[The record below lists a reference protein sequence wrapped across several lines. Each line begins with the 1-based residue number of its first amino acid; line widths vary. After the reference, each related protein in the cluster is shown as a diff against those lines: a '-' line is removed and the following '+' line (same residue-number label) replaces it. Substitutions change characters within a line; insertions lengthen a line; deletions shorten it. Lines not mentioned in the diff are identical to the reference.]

1 MDMNDPDEGT
11 GAHGLRIAMTGAS
24 GLIGASLTSLLRAA
38 GHAVIP
44 LVRRAPRHGEIG
56 WDPAAG
62 RIDSAALEGLDAVV
76 HLAGESIGDRRWTA
90 ARKRRILESRTQGT
104 GLLAGALAQLG
115 RRPAILI
122 SASAIGYYG
131 DRGDERLDER
141 SAPGEGFLPLVTRAW
156 EAATA
161 PAEAAGIR
169 VVRTRFGIVLS
180 AEGGALAR
188 MLPPFRAGL
197 GGRLGSGDQYMS
209 PVSLDDLVAAV
220 HHCIQD
226 ARLRGPVNVTC
237 PEPVTNQAFTRTLAA
252 VLHRPAILPVPRV
265 ALRLALGEMVDELLF
280 ASARVEPAA
289 LLASG
294 YRFRHPTVESALR
307 HVLAR

>member
-1 MDMNDPDEGT
+1 MAMDDRAEGSERRS
-11 GAHGLRIAMTGAS
+11 LRIAMTGGS
-24 GLIGASLTSLLRAA
+24 GLIGSSLTSLLRAA
-38 GHAVIP
+38 GHRVTP
-44 LVRRAPRHGEIG
+44 LVRRAPGHGEIG

-62 RIDSAALEGLDAVV
+62 RIDAAALEGTDAVV
-76 HLAGESIGDRRWTA
+76 HLAGESIADGRWTA
-90 ARKRRILESRTQGT
+90 ARKRRILESRTSGT
-104 GLLAGALAQLG
+104 GLLAGTLARLA
-115 RRPAILI
+115 RPPAVLA

-131 DRGDERLDER
+131 DRGDQRLDEG
-141 SAPGEGFLPLVTRAW
+141 SGPGEGFLPLVTRAW
-156 EAATA
+156 EAATS
-161 PAEAAGIR
+161 PAEEAGIR

-180 AEGGALAR
+180 ADGGALAR

-209 PVSLDDLVAAV
+209 PVALDDVAAALQ
-220 HHCIQD
+220 HCIVTP
-226 ARLRGPVNVTC
+226 AVRGAVNVTC
-237 PEPVTNQAFTRTLAA
+237 PGPVTNREFTRILAA
-252 VLHRPAILPVPRV
+252 VLRRPAPFVVPRF
-265 ALRLALGEMVDELLF
+265 ALRVAMGEMVDELLF

>member
-1 MDMNDPDEGT
+1 MGINDLAEGT
-11 GAHGLRIAMTGAS
+11 GARGLRIAITGAS
-24 GLIGASLTSLLRAA
+24 GLIGTSLTSLLRAA
-38 GHAVIP
+38 GHAAIP
-44 LVRRAPRHGEIG
+44 LVRRAPAHGEIG

-90 ARKRRILESRTQGT
+90 AQKRRILESRTQGT
-104 GLLAGALAQLG
+104 GLLAGALARLT
-115 RRPAILI
+115 RPPAVLV
-122 SASAIGYYG
+122 SASAIGFYG

-141 SAPGEGFLPLVTRAW
+141 SSAGEGFLPLVTRAW

-180 AEGGALAR
+180 ADGGALAR

-197 GGRLGSGDQYMS
+197 GGRLGGGDQYMS

-220 HHCIQD
+220 HHCLL
-226 ARLRGPVNVTC
+226 RGELRGPVNVTC
-237 PEPVTNQAFTRTLAA
+237 PEPVTNRVFTRTLGAA
-252 VLHRPAILPVPRV
+252 LHRPAVFAVPRF
-265 ALRLALGEMVDELLF
+265 ALRLAMGEMVDELLF

>member
-1 MDMNDPDEGT
+1 MNDLADGT
-11 GAHGLRIAMTGAS
+11 GARGLRIAMTGAS
-24 GLIGASLTSLLRAA
+24 GLIGTSLTSLLRAA
-38 GHAVIP
+38 GHAVLP
-44 LVRRAPRHGEIG
+44 LVRRAPAHGEIG

-62 RIDSAALEGLDAVV
+62 RIDSAALEGVDAVV
-76 HLAGESIGDRRWTA
+76 HLAGESIGERRWTA
-90 ARKRRILESRTQGT
+90 AQKRRILESRTQGT

-115 RRPAILI
+115 RRPAVLV
-122 SASAIGYYG
+122 SASAIGFYG

-141 SAPGEGFLPLVTRAW
+141 APAGEGFLPLVTRAW

-180 AEGGALAR
+180 ADGGALAR

-209 PVSLDDLVAAV
+209 PVSLDDLAAAV
-220 HHCIQD
+220 HHC
-226 ARLRGPVNVTC
+226 LLHGGLEGPVNVTC
-237 PEPVTNQAFTRTLAA
+237 PEPVTNRVFTRTLGA
-252 VLHRPAILPVPRV
+252 VLHRPAFFVVPRV
-265 ALRLALGEMVDELLF
+265 ALRLAMGEMVDELLF

-294 YRFRHPTVESALR
+294 YRFRHPTVEAALR

>member
-1 MDMNDPDEGT
+1 MAMDDRAEGSERRS
-11 GAHGLRIAMTGAS
+11 LRIAMTGGS
-24 GLIGASLTSLLRAA
+24 GLIGSSLTSLLRAA
-38 GHAVIP
+38 GHRVTP
-44 LVRRAPRHGEIG
+44 LVRRAPAHGEIG

-62 RIDSAALEGLDAVV
+62 RIDAAALEGTDAVV
-76 HLAGESIGDRRWTA
+76 HLAGESIADGRWTA
-90 ARKRRILESRTQGT
+90 ARKRRILESRTSGT
-104 GLLAGALAQLG
+104 GLLAGTLARLA
-115 RRPAILI
+115 RPPAVLA

-131 DRGDERLDER
+131 DRGDQRLDEG
-141 SAPGEGFLPLVTRAW
+141 SGPGEGFLPLVTRAW
-156 EAATA
+156 EAATS
-161 PAEAAGIR
+161 PAEEAGIR

-180 AEGGALAR
+180 ADGGALAR

-209 PVSLDDLVAAV
+209 PVALDDVAAALQ
-220 HHCIQD
+220 HCIVTP
-226 ARLRGPVNVTC
+226 AVRGAVNVTC
-237 PEPVTNQAFTRTLAA
+237 PGPVTNREFTRILAA
-252 VLHRPAILPVPRV
+252 VLRRPAPFVVPRF
-265 ALRLALGEMVDELLF
+265 ALRVAMGEMVDELLF

>member
-1 MDMNDPDEGT
+1 
-11 GAHGLRIAMTGAS
+11 MTGGS
-24 GLIGASLTSLLRAA
+24 GLIGSSLTSLLRAA
-38 GHAVIP
+38 GHRVTP
-44 LVRRAPRHGEIG
+44 LVRRAPGHGEIG

-62 RIDSAALEGLDAVV
+62 RIDAAALEGTDAVV
-76 HLAGESIGDRRWTA
+76 HLAGESIADGRWTA
-90 ARKRRILESRTQGT
+90 ARKRRILESRTSGT
-104 GLLAGALAQLG
+104 GLLAGTLARLA
-115 RRPAILI
+115 RPPAVLA

-131 DRGDERLDER
+131 DRGDQRLDEG
-141 SAPGEGFLPLVTRAW
+141 SGPGEGFLPLVTRAW
-156 EAATA
+156 EAATS
-161 PAEAAGIR
+161 PAEEAGIR

-180 AEGGALAR
+180 ADGGALAR

-209 PVSLDDLVAAV
+209 PVALDDVAAALQ
-220 HHCIQD
+220 HCIVTP
-226 ARLRGPVNVTC
+226 AVRGAVNVTC
-237 PEPVTNQAFTRTLAA
+237 PGPVTNREFTRILAA
-252 VLHRPAILPVPRV
+252 VLRRPAPFVVPRF
-265 ALRLALGEMVDELLF
+265 ALRVAMGEMVDELLF